1 MISVNLIREYLIDGI
16 LLNVHGLTKMHTT
29 EPEMDGVF

>member
-1 MISVNLIREYLIDGI
+1 MISVNLTKEYLIDGI
-16 LLNVHGLTKMHTT
+16 LPNVHGLTKMHPT